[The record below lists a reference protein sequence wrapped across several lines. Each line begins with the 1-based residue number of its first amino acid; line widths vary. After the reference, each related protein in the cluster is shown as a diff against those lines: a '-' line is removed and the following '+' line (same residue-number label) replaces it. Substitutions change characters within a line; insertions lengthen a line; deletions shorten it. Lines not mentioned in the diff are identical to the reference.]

1 MLSFRR
7 IFVSAVLRAHTQ
19 CAHETFSCVTERTD
33 DAGQWQQS
41 GSSAARAHL
50 QALDRASGLALE
62 LSLIPIHHLL
72 HHADAHALTQ
82 AAVGARDGA
91 LCAHVGAPV
100 DAPHRARKREVPRR
114 RRRRA
119 TAVALLGAWK
129 ASTSAIMAP
138 ASSMAFVGALTKRA
152 VVALPSGLAQAGML
166 TGRARRHALPVR
178 PAARR
183 PTAEALACIARP
195 RHGACTPTVGL
206 ATAVARAFHTA
217 RGTAYAP
224 AIGAR

>member
-1 MLSFRR
+1 MP
-7 IFVSAVLRAHTQ
+7 
-19 CAHETFSCVTERTD
+19 C
-33 DAGQWQQS
+33 
-41 GSSAARAHL
+41 
-50 QALDRASGLALE
+50 
-62 LSLIPIHHLL
+62 
-72 HHADAHALTQ
+72 
-82 AAVGARDGA
+82 
-91 LCAHVGAPV
+91 
-100 DAPHRARKREVPRR
+100 R

-119 TAVALLGAWK
+119 IAVALLGAWE
-129 ASTSAIMAP
+129 ASTRAIMAP
-138 ASSMAFVGALTKRA
+138 ASTMALVGTQTKGA
-152 VVALPSGLAQAGML
+152 VVALPPGLAQAGML
-166 TGRARRHALPVR
+166 TGSARRHALPVR